1 MALAFCI
8 GCGCDD
14 LHACVDDDEP
24 CYWLAVVYPAGR
36 GVCSCC
42 EAHLARWNAGD
53 HSMVMLVAKVT
64 KEGEVDPCYFEKNA
78 FGSFP
83 SFLEVG
89 AGDKFSVEWL
99 DMSVDEFEALPQFE
113 HIRLAQRWLSEILAA
128 SAASAKGRGDE
139 ALAHQA
145 EADRLAT
152 EVVKLG
158 FTVDELVYPSELPE
172 GYVHA

>member
-14 LHACVDDDEP
+14 LHACVDDDDEP
-24 CYWLAVVYPAGR
+24 CSWLTVDYPAGR

-53 HSMVMLVAKVT
+53 RSMVMLVAKIT
-64 KEGEVDPCYFEKNA
+64 KEGEVDPYYFEKNA
-78 FGSFP
+78 FGIFP
-83 SFLEVG
+83 SFLDVG

-113 HIRLAQRWLSEILAA
+113 HIRLAQRWLSEVLAA
-128 SAASAKGRGDE
+128 SAEGRGGE
-139 ALAHQA
+139 VLAHQA
-145 EADRLAT
+145 EADRLAA

-158 FTVDELVYPSELPE
+158 FTVGELVDPSELPE